1 MGAPGS
7 PTVDVGVG
15 VDVDALWRAHAPAVV
30 RYARRRVPPA
40 EVDEVVAETFVVAW
54 RRIGEVPD
62 AALPWLLGVCR
73 GVSANVRRASRRREA
88 LEDRFTA
95 AQATDSPPGTA
106 SLGLSGSVADA
117 LSRLEP
123 DDRELLT
130 LVAWDR
136 LSRQDAAAAIGCSPG
151 TLAVRLHRARR
162 RLRAE
167 LEARPGS
174 QPATTRSGHTDRA
187 DRTGRPTV
195 APSTTRESR

>member
-1 MGAPGS
+1 VSAPGS
-7 PTVDVGVG
+7 PT

-30 RYARRRVPPA
+30 RYARRRVPPD

-62 AALPWLLGVCR
+62 APLPWLLGVCR
-73 GVSANVRRASRRREA
+73 GVSANIRRASRRREA
-88 LEDRFTA
+88 LQDRFAA
-95 AQATDSPPGTA
+95 AQPTDPAPRTA

-117 LSRLEP
+117 LAQLDP

-136 LSRQDAAAAIGCSPG
+136 LSRQDAATAIGCSPG

-167 LEARPGS
+167 LEARPLPE
-174 QPATTRSGHTDRA
+174 PAGTRSGHTDQA
-187 DRTGRPTV
+187 GRPTV
-195 APSTTRESR
+195 APCSTRES

>member
-7 PTVDVGVG
+7 PAVDVSVD

-40 EVDEVVAETFVVAW
+40 EVDEVVAETFVIAW

-62 AALPWLLGVCR
+62 APLPWLLSVCR
-73 GVSANVRRASRRREA
+73 GVSANTRRASRRREA

-95 AQATDSPPGTA
+95 AQATDPPPGVV

-117 LSRLEP
+117 LARLDP

-167 LEARPGS
+167 LEGRPGS
-174 QPATTRSGHTDRA
+174 QPNTTRSGHTDRA
-187 DRTGRPTV
+187 GRPTV
-195 APSTTRESR
+195 PSTTTKESR